1 VSEVPGRLL
10 ASGAVADVYEWG
22 GGVLKLYKSPAAK
35 RVVFREAAT
44 QALVEE
50 TGLPVP
56 KVHGVRQ
63 VDGRWGIV
71 FDRIAG
77 ATFAAQ
83 MLADPAAVPPLLDAM
98 LRLQLR
104 MHAQSAAAFGSLK
117 LRLAARIAAAA
128 LLDPASK
135 ARLGDALAGMPD
147 GDRLC
152 HGDFH
157 PMNVLG
163 TAAAPMVIDWPDATR
178 GDPAADACRSHLLAL
193 HHAEPLAA
201 PYLEAYCRMGGVQRA
216 AILAW
221 QPFIAAA
228 RLAED
233 VPAEH
238 DRLLAI
244 VRGS

>member
-1 VSEVPGRLL
+1 MSEAPGRLL

-22 GGVLKLYKSPAAK
+22 DGVLKLYKAPAWK
-35 RVVFREAAT
+35 RAAFREAAI
-44 QALVEE
+44 QALLEE

-56 KVHGVRQ
+56 KVHGVRH

-71 FDRIAG
+71 FDRVAG
-77 ATFAAQ
+77 ATFAVQ
-83 MLADPAAVPPLLDAM
+83 MLADDAVVAPLLDA
-98 LRLQLR
+98 LVRLQLR
-104 MHAQSAAAFGSLK
+104 IHAQPAPALGSLK
-117 LRLAARIAAAA
+117 LRLAERIAIATR
-128 LLDPASK
+128 LDAVRR
-135 ARLGDALAGMPD
+135 AQLCDALAAMPD

-163 TAAAPMVIDWPDATR
+163 TASAPVVIDWPDATR

-201 PYLEAYCRMGGVQRA
+201 PYLEAYCRASSMRRD

-244 VRGS
+244 VRA